1 MAKEL
6 VTKNEYGLFANKDGM
21 VLISSTDVARIFKKT
36 HYNVLQDIRK
46 LLEETPEFGGLNFQA
61 SSYTSTQHK
70 SLPCYNMTR
79 DGFTLLVMGYT
90 GKEAMAFKIAYIQ
103 RFNEMENLIKSL
115 NQARLDFPALTDRI
129 AEMHETP
136 KAYHFSN
143 ELNMIYKLA
152 LGMTASEFRKAHNL
166 QSDENIRPHLTN
178 EQLVLVVWLQQ
189 LDCSLSYTI
198 PDFHERKAAL
208 QKIVAEQQPP
218 RSLVKR
224 LTETKA

>member
-136 KAYHFSN
+136 KAYHFIN

>member
-6 VTKNEYGLFANKDGM
+6 VAKNEYGLFANKDGM

-103 RFNEMENLIKSL
+103 RFNEMEKFINTLQ
-115 NQARLDFPALTDRI
+115 QARLDFPALTDRI

-143 ELNMIYKLA
+143 ELNMIYKIA
-152 LGMTASEFRKAHNL
+152 IGMTAADFRKAHDL
-166 QSDENIRPHLTN
+166 QADENIRPHLTN

-218 RSLVKR
+218 RSLIKR
-224 LTETKA
+224 LTETPA